1 MPETQQENTM
11 KKVAMLAYNGEM
23 MCFAHVLLY
32 ALDFDKKGYEV
43 KVVIEGSATKL
54 ITELAKPDAPFAN
67 IYSQVKEKGLLT
79 CICQACSQKM
89 GTIDEAK
96 RQGLTIVG
104 DMQGHPSIDQF
115 VAEGYEII
123 SF

>member
-1 MPETQQENTM
+1 M
-11 KKVAMLAYNGEM
+11 KKVALLAYNGEL
-23 MCFAHVLLY
+23 MCFAHVMLY

-54 ITELAKPDAPFAN
+54 ISELAEPDAPFSHL
-67 IYSQVKEKGLLT
+67 YSQLKEKGLLT

-89 GTIDEAK
+89 GTFAEAE
-96 RQGLTIVG
+96 RQGLSIVG
-104 DMQGHPSIDQF
+104 DMQGHPSIDTYL
-115 VAEGYEII
+115 AEGYEII

>member
-1 MPETQQENTM
+1 M
-11 KKVAMLAYNGEM
+11 KKVALLAYNGEL

-54 ITELAKPDAPFAN
+54 ITELAKADAPFAH
-67 IYSQVKEKGLLT
+67 IYNQVKEKGLLS

-89 GTIDEAK
+89 GTYDEAK
-96 RQGLTIVG
+96 RQGITIVG
-104 DMQGHPSIDQF
+104 DMQGHPSIDSF
-115 VAEGYEII
+115 LADGYEII

>member
-1 MPETQQENTM
+1 
-11 KKVAMLAYNGEM
+11 
-23 MCFAHVLLY
+23 MCFAHVMLY

-54 ITELAKPDAPFAN
+54 ISELAKPDAPFSKL
-67 IYSQVKEKGLLT
+67 YSQLKEKGLLT

-89 GTIDEAK
+89 GTFEEAE
-96 RQGLTIVG
+96 RQGLAIVG
-104 DMQGHPSIDQF
+104 DMQGHPSIDKYL
-115 VAEGYEII
+115 AEGYEII